1 MVPVPVFVLY
11 WIWFRSRIRF
21 RWIGWTGFGF
31 IVALVS
37 VPDLVC
43 VALVSVPDFVL
54 YWICFRSRIRF
65 RWIGWNGGQSSLP
78 GFLGYDFACQHA
90 WMLKMSESVGS
101 EPLEYTSGEKSSAL
115 RTRSRVCGLRSQWLF
130 TRSVRGV

>member
-1 MVPVPVFVLY
+1 MCVFGFGSGFCFVVVPVPVFVLY

-43 VALVSVPDFVL
+43 VALVSVPDFV
-54 YWICFRSRIRF
+54 WIWFRSQQQTKFVWFAYVFESQSKNLIWFGFKAGPATRQRQSIAIASSERTPRNRF
-65 RWIGWNGGQSSLP
+65 R
-78 GFLGYDFACQHA
+78 D
-90 WMLKMSESVGS
+90 E
-101 EPLEYTSGEKSSAL
+101 
-115 RTRSRVCGLRSQWLF
+115 
-130 TRSVRGV
+130 